1 MSGGRCAVRTA
12 QQQADEQVRMLGDE
26 PGDRFADVA
35 LHQVRLVHVTEKAV
49 LVELADERQELV
61 MGIGGETA
69 AGDVD
74 DRVAV
79 LLGDRREAGEGIES
93 VDAARQVLRLQHR
106 AELGPAVEAAAL
118 ATGAFLVAGGGYLY
132 CVYNQ

>member
-1 MSGGRCAVRTA
+1 MSGGGCGVRTA

-35 LHQVRLVHVTEKAV
+35 LHQVRLVHVTEK
-49 LVELADERQELV
+49 
-61 MGIGGETA
+61 
-69 AGDVD
+69 
-74 DRVAV
+74 AV